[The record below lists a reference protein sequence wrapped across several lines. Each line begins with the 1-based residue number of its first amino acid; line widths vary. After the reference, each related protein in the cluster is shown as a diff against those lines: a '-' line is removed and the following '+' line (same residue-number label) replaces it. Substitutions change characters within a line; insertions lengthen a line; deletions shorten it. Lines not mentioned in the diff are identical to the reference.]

1 MHRHQHTSLTVVTKE
16 DEEDEEEG
24 AVYVPLE
31 PEKTSSWIHQS
42 IFLFVLTLTIDCAV
56 NVTYLVKETPT
67 NLSFNK
73 SILDVIILFGVRV
86 FCGLLYATTK
96 RMYVLAYWTGTFF
109 CFRKRFRERILTIYI
124 HSYLEHDSFA
134 V

>member
-16 DEEDEEEG
+16 EEEEEG
-24 AVYVPLE
+24 AVYVPLEE

-56 NVTYLVKETPT
+56 NVTYAVKETPT

-86 FCGLLYATTK
+86 LCGLLYATTK

-109 CFRKRFRERILTIYI
+109 VFVNA
-124 HSYLEHDSFA
+124 FA
-134 V
+134 KE